1 LKVNENNNDNE
12 VDIEE
17 DEDEEDFLTGR
28 YYEEFKDVF

>member
-1 LKVNENNNDNE
+1 LKVNENNNENE
-12 VDIEE
+12 VDLEE